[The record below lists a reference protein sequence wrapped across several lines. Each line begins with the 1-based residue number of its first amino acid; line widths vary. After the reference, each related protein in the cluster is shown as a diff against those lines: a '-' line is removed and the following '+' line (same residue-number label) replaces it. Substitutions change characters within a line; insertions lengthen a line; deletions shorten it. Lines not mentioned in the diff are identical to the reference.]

1 MFTYSQIYLVS
12 LFLSPYIIVYV
23 DPSPPSSVRIKE
35 TKKDSVT
42 IEIIKGEGRVKRFV
56 VSVNGRDINVPAS
69 LNKDVT
75 IYTISGLDSATKYP
89 IKVSA
94 VSNGAYNTELA
105 SIQMSLTT
113 SKFDRNLTWCNV
125 LLYYLFIY
133 VSVLSIFTFLC
144 TLYLS
149 RIVIILWNCHM
160 RIRFG

>member
-12 LFLSPYIIVYV
+12 LFLSPYIILYV

-42 IEIIKGEGRVKRFV
+42 IEIMKGEGRVKRFV
-56 VSVNGRDINVPAS
+56 VSVNGREINVPAS

-113 SKFDRNLTWCNV
+113 SKFYRNLT
-125 LLYYLFIY
+125 
-133 VSVLSIFTFLC
+133 
-144 TLYLS
+144 
-149 RIVIILWNCHM
+149 
-160 RIRFG
+160 